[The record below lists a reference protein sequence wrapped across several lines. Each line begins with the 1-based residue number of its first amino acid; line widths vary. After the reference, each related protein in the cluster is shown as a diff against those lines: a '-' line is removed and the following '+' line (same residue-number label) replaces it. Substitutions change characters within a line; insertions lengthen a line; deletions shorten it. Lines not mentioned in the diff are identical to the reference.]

1 MVLQGFEASSH
12 LPLSLPLE
20 ETKRALSWSACALA
34 NGVLIVSKH
43 PTKNKNAV
51 RITPF
56 GCLVLPCISV
66 LQEIV
71 PQ

>member
-12 LPLSLPLE
+12 LPLSTPLE
-20 ETKRALSWSACALA
+20 ETKRALSWSACAVA
-34 NGVLIVSKH
+34 NGELIVSKH
-43 PTKNKNAV
+43 PNTNKTAV
-51 RITPF
+51 RINPF
-56 GCLVLPCISV
+56 GCLVRPCKSV